1 MGGGG
6 GCVIKTISLKAYQK
20 KVGVKV
26 MTVDTNTD
34 TYTFVSGTSHTI
46 KCYNIEFAKNDK
58 LVIAEGANVILE
70 SPLTIEEETKGIARI
85 TINGSLTLEEGSA
98 ITFGSIIFDP
108 IGNRGASGIVVNS
121 SNSLYIN
128 GGEITIDTINGIEDD
143 RPNNL
148 LFVKEEGSVIMND
161 GSITINSIKNG
172 AAGIVLFG
180 DKATFT
186 QNGGSIT
193 IDKVIIE
200 NDDDSA
206 FSLGLIIFNG
216 GTFNQIDGSITINK
230 LIKVSDINTDLS
242 AICIGI
248 LISSNEKNASKFNQ
262 RGGSI
267 TIEDLQSNFGISIN
281 LTAFVIGG
289 GDLLSQFEQ
298 TGGSI
303 TVKNVGNQG
312 FGVLVGSTEKPTFFV
327 NNLTVIGNEDS
338 ESSIGLVSAR
348 EDEYEDSGVVNSGIV
363 RVYGTKFYY
372 VDKLTVDNIEETNPS
387 PTNDPNN
394 NTNFTGTGKYYNT
407 KEN

>member
-1 MGGGG
+1 M
-6 GCVIKTISLKAYQK
+6 
-20 KVGVKV
+20 
-26 MTVDTNTD
+26 
-34 TYTFVSGTSHTI
+34 
-46 KCYNIEFAKNDK
+46 
-58 LVIAEGANVILE
+58 
-70 SPLTIEEETKGIARI
+70 
-85 TINGSLTLEEGSA
+85 
-98 ITFGSIIFDP
+98 
-108 IGNRGASGIVVNS
+108 NS

-128 GGEITIDTINGIEDD
+128 GGEITIDTINGIGIEDD
-143 RPNNL
+143 TPNNL

-200 NDDDSA
+200 NDDYSA
-206 FSLGLIIFNG
+206 LSFGLCIFSG

-230 LIKVSDINTDLS
+230 LMKLTDINTDLQP
-242 AICIGI
+242 ICIGI
-248 LISSNEKNASKFNQ
+248 LILSTEKNASKFNQ

-281 LTAFVIGG
+281 VSVFGSGGG

-303 TVKNVGNQG
+303 TVKNVGNLG

-338 ESSIGLVSAR
+338 ESSIGLASGR
-348 EDEYEDSGVVNSGIV
+348 EGEYEDAGVVNSGIV

-372 VDKLTVDNIEETNPS
+372 VDKITEDNIEETNPS